1 MKTAQ
6 EIYGIRA
13 IMEAIVQEKT
23 IDKVWLLKGQQGQL
37 FKHLEQKI
45 HEKGISHSYVPVERL
60 DRFSHQNHQG
70 AVARIAPINFVSLRI
85 YRGKQR

>member
-23 IDKVWLLKGQQGQL
+23 IDKVWLLKGQEGKL
-37 FKHLEQKI
+37 FKHLEQII
-45 HEKGISHSYVPVERL
+45 HAVFGYLKMMFQKHSK
-60 DRFSHQNHQG
+60 N
-70 AVARIAPINFVSLRI
+70 N
-85 YRGKQR
+85 

>member
-23 IDKVWLLKGQQGQL
+23 IDKVWLLKGQEGKL
-37 FKHLEQKI
+37 FKHLE
-45 HEKGISHSYVPVERL
+45 
-60 DRFSHQNHQG
+60 
-70 AVARIAPINFVSLRI
+70 
-85 YRGKQR
+85 